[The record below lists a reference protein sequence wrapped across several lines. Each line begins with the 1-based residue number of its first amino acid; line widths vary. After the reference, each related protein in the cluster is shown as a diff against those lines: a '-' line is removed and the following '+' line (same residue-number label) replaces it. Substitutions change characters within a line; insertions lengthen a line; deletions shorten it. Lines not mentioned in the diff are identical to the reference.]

1 MFSKKSE
8 QDKQKGKTKK
18 RPKTRKEKIITFIKD
33 IIFAVIVVFVIIKAF
48 IVETS
53 RVPTPSME
61 NTILVGDF
69 LFVNKFIYGAS
80 SLRNIPFTNV
90 RLPYFSLPGFRDP
103 ERGDIIVFEY
113 PGDRDQL
120 EPTEIL
126 SYVKR
131 CIGLPGDTV
140 QIVDKLVFVNGKRV
154 PVPNKIQYRDPN
166 IVEPIGHD
174 PWKRIFPKGS
184 NWSRDNYGPLVVPYF
199 GEVINLN
206 KDNIEIFRTIINRDY
221 EREVVKVVDTLIY
234 IDGKIENT
242 YTMKDDYYFMMGD
255 NRDNSLD
262 SRYWGFVPREKILGQ
277 PFMIFWSW
285 NSDIP
290 FSDIFRLLGS
300 IRLSRIAKVVD

>member
-1 MFSKKSE
+1 MFSKEKEQTQKKDKSR
-8 QDKQKGKTKK
+8 K
-18 RPKTRKEKIITFIKD
+18 RPKTRKEKIITFVKD

-90 RLPYFSLPGFRDP
+90 RLPYFTLPGFRDP

-113 PGDRDQL
+113 PGDRDEL
-120 EPTEIL
+120 EPKDVL
-126 SYVKR
+126 NYVKR

-140 QIVDKLVFVNGKRV
+140 QVIDKLVFVNGKKI
-154 PVPNKIQYRDPN
+154 PVPPEIQYRDPN
-166 IVEPIGHD
+166 VHQIGFN
-174 PWKRIFPKGS
+174 PMNRLFPKNV
-184 NWSRDNYGPLVVPYF
+184 NWSRDNYGPLIVPYF
-199 GEVINLN
+199 GEEINLT
-206 KDNIEIFRTIINRDY
+206 KDNIEMYRTLINRDF

-234 IDGKIENT
+234 IDGKIVKT

-255 NRDNSLD
+255 NRDNSED

-290 FSDIFRLLGS
+290 FSDFFRLMGS
-300 IRLSRIAKVVD
+300 IRLSRIAKLVD